1 MTGGFE
7 SGELQSAG
15 DLHTWWVTWCVTC
28 CVTWCED
35 RYSKTCVYT

>member
-15 DLHTWWVTWCVTC
+15 DLHTCCVTC